1 MKFCDKKGL
10 PCFYV
15 VGDESLESYTAGIS
29 FLFAL
34 ARRTKTIVVLACPDG
49 ILRFLNVWLHM
60 MILRSGLEYQL
71 CSVGGRTGHEEIGDM
86 IQ

>member
-49 ILRFLNVWLHM
+49 IPAVSECVAAYDDFAKRLGVPVVFCRGED
-60 MILRSGLEYQL
+60 RS
-71 CSVGGRTGHEEIGDM
+71 
-86 IQ
+86 